1 MTNNKRQ
8 QNVSFQNNQEGQIQD
23 RDLVRNIVKEY

>member
-23 RDLVRNIVKEY
+23 RDLVRNIVKEF